1 MTAATSTRAGALAA
15 VLTAVVLALALAF
28 SAQADVRAQR
38 ARGAA
43 CTHSAAG
50 HVEHSCTDSGRT
62 GRSHGKGGR
71 SHTHSKSGH
80 HRKHPTK
87 RPAGEGGEGGEGG
100 EEAGESG
107 EAGAGAGEHAA
118 SAGTSETLCE
128 DGSAPKAE
136 GGGVFV
142 CEEASASSVT
152 STYIRGEISVAR
164 AAG

>member
-1 MTAATSTRAGALAA
+1 VTAATSTRAGALAA

-38 ARGAA
+38 AGGAA
-43 CTHSAAG
+43 CTHAAAGHTG
-50 HVEHSCTDSGRT
+50 HVEHSCTDSGST

-80 HRKHPTK
+80 HPKHPTK
-87 RPAGEGGEGGEGG
+87 RPAGEGDEGGESGESG

-107 EAGAGAGEHAA
+107 ETGAGEHAS

-142 CEEASASSVT
+142 CEEASA
-152 STYIRGEISVAR
+152 
-164 AAG
+164 AA